1 MNTVEEAGEENK
13 ALDYSAEYIV
23 IKKKKQA
30 QKRVLEH
37 YHLYTKKRS
46 FKFVNVQPFVCTE
59 NHFRYGQ
66 NWVPLEER
74 E

>member
-1 MNTVEEAGEENK
+1 MNTVVEAGEENK
-13 ALDYSAEYIV
+13 ARDYSAEYIV
-23 IKKKKQA
+23 IKKKKTGTEEG
-30 QKRVLEH
+30 VGTLS
-37 YHLYTKKRS
+37 LYTKKRS
-46 FKFVNVQPFVCTE
+46 FKFVNVQPFLCTE